1 MRSIK
6 IAMHQLNYT
15 TGDFGGN
22 FDRTKNSIL
31 SAGDADIHVLAE
43 CAVTNYTSGDYFL
56 EADYQEAAAQWLD
69 RYRLLSQEGRT
80 TIVVGSP
87 IRGKVH
93 GRKMC
98 NGLTVFRD
106 GVEVHSCVKTHLP
119 NYDIFDDVRWFESR
133 AEQIGA
139 DAEIDVLE
147 FATADGKVTIGF
159 CICEDIWFDDVTHEL
174 REKGAEIIISINS
187 SPYAIAKDA
196 FRRNMFLQRVSET
209 GVPLVYVN
217 QVGGND
223 ELVWDGCSAIVDPDG
238 VIYEME
244 PGKEGVEI
252 VSMVQRGDYG
262 FRNEVA
268 KGPVKLS
275 DPQERYLIVGIGLRD
290 YIEKNGFDDVVFGL
304 SGGADSLLVAAL
316 ACDVFGPKRVN
327 AALMPSPYS
336 SSGSIRRARGFAG
349 GVGDGFNANIIPITE
364 EFEAAKAKFRNVF
377 GRDMSGLADE
387 NLQAQ
392 IRGNILSAISND
404 HGRRAILGTS
414 NKSELLMGYGT
425 LYGDMRAAFNPLKD
439 LYKAIDVFPI
449 LEMRL
454 RHTTSPDPLFER
466 IWSQAFGKSLENYD
480 SDAFTSM
487 DQTIRE
493 LPSAELLPGQLDTDS
508 LPPYPRLDAVLWEM
522 EDAKER
528 LTDAEIAERLSE
540 PLEFIQ
546 AIRRQVRRAEFK
558 RFQSPPGP
566 KVHRKSPT
574 TKDRRFPITFHR
586 P

>member
-1 MRSIK
+1 MRSVT

-15 TGDFGGN
+15 TGDFEGN
-22 FDRTKNSIL
+22 FNRSKSSIL
-31 SAGDADIHVLAE
+31 SARDADIHVLAE

-56 EADYQEAAAQWLD
+56 EADYQRASVHWLD
-69 RYRLLSQEGRT
+69 QYRLLSEEAGV

-98 NGLTVFRD
+98 NGLTVFRN
-106 GVEVHSCVKTHLP
+106 GVAVHSCVKTHLP

-133 AEQIGA
+133 AEQTGA
-139 DAEIDVLE
+139 DAEIDVLKFNALGGE
-147 FATADGKVTIGF
+147 VTIGF
-159 CICEDIWFDDVTHEL
+159 CICEDIWFDDVTREL
-174 REKGAEIIISINS
+174 RQKGAEIIVSINS
-187 SPYAIAKDA
+187 SPYAIAKGA
-196 FRRNMFLQRVSET
+196 FRRRMFSERVSET

-223 ELVWDGCSAIVDPDG
+223 ELVWDGCSAVVDPDG
-238 VIYEME
+238 AIYEME
-244 PGKEGVEI
+244 PGKEGVDVIELI
-252 VSMVQRGDYG
+252 DKPGHG
-262 FRNEVA
+262 FRIKRGKEPA
-268 KGPVKLS
+268 QLP

-290 YIEKNGFDDVVFGL
+290 YIQKNGFDDVVLGL

-316 ACDVFGPKRVN
+316 ACDVFGPARVN

-336 SSGSIRRARGFAG
+336 SAGSIRRALGFSE
-349 GVGDGFNANIIPITE
+349 GVGGGFNANILPITE
-364 EFEAAKAKFRNVF
+364 EYEAAKAKFRAVY
-377 GRDMSGLADE
+377 GREMSGLADE

-392 IRGNILSAISND
+392 IRGNTLSAISND

-414 NKSELLMGYGT
+414 NKSEILMGYGT

-454 RHTTSPDPLFER
+454 RHAKDPDPLFER
-466 IWSQAFGKSLENYD
+466 IWSQAFGKPLERYD
-480 SDAFTSM
+480 TSAVTAM
-487 DQTIRE
+487 EQTIRE
-493 LPSAELLPGQLDTDS
+493 PPSAELRPEQLDTDS

-522 EDAKER
+522 EDARER
-528 LTDAEIAERLSE
+528 QTDLEISEKLAE

-546 AIRRQVRRAEFK
+546 MIRRQVRRSEFK

-574 TKDRRFPITFHR
+574 TKDRRFPITSRFA
-586 P
+586 